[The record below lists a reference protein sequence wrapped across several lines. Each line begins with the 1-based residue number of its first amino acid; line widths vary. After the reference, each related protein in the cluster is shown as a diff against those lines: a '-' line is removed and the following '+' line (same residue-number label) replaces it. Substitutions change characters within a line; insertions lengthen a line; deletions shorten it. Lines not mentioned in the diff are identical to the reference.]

1 MSSLTGAFEAFGVR
15 SYRFLWSGSLIAT
28 TTFMMSFMLVP
39 SVAFDISGSNAA
51 AGFAQM
57 GSGIG
62 MLFVAP
68 IGGVVADRMRK
79 KPLVLGGQIVPGLV
93 ILGMGVLIV
102 SGRITVPL
110 IAAGTLIMGLGF
122 SFMGPARQAWVGELV
137 PKSVLPNAVAM
148 QQIAMNVAQVAA
160 PLLIAVLVGSW
171 IDVGHAYLFM
181 ASLFLVVLP
190 LTTMVPNTPPSL
202 GAGDRP
208 VGQEFV
214 AGVTYV
220 VGRRLLR
227 TLWLSAIGLVI
238 CGFAF
243 QTLLPGLLSEE
254 LGREPTDVGVIFFA
268 FAIAGL
274 IVNVPLAAVVR
285 TRFAWPAMLAM
296 GLLMALGFF
305 LMSTAPTYGLVIL
318 TGIPLGVGR
327 SGFQLMNNALLMSNS
342 DPAYFGRVMSLAM
355 MAFGAQSLL
364 APVWGAIAD
373 SIGVRPTL
381 TIVGVVAVL
390 VTSGALVAWLPLA
403 RAGASAASVA
413 TEPPGLASPR
423 PQR

>member
-1 MSSLTGAFEAFGVR
+1 MASISGAFEAFGVR

-28 TTFMMSFMLVP
+28 MTFMMSFMLVP

-57 GSGIG
+57 GSGVG

-68 IGGVVADRMRK
+68 IGGVIADRMRK
-79 KPLVLGGQIVPGLV
+79 KPLVLAGQIVPGLV
-93 ILGMGVLIV
+93 ILCMGILIV

-110 IAAGTLIMGLGF
+110 IAAGTLVMGLGF

-160 PLLIAVLVGSW
+160 PLLIAVLVGTW
-171 IDVGHAYLFM
+171 VDVGHAYLLM
-181 ASLFLVVLP
+181 ASLFLIVLP
-190 LTTMVPNTPPSL
+190 LTTMVPNTPPSID
-202 GAGDRP
+202 AGRRS
-208 VGQEFV
+208 VGREF
-214 AGVTYV
+214 ANGVNYV
-220 VGRRLLR
+220 VGRRVLR

-254 LGREPTDVGVIFFA
+254 LGRKPTDVGVIFFA
-268 FAIAGL
+268 FAVAGL

-285 TRFAWPAMLAM
+285 TRFAWPAMLGM

-318 TGIPLGVGR
+318 TGIPLGIGR

-364 APVWGAIAD
+364 APVWGAVAD
-373 SIGVRPTL
+373 GIGVRPTL
-381 TIVGVVAVL
+381 SIVGVVAVA
-390 VTSGALVAWLPLA
+390 VTGAALLAWLPVA
-403 RAGASAASVA
+403 RATVSPDSTRTTGPPPEVSE
-413 TEPPGLASPR
+413 TEA
-423 PQR
+423 